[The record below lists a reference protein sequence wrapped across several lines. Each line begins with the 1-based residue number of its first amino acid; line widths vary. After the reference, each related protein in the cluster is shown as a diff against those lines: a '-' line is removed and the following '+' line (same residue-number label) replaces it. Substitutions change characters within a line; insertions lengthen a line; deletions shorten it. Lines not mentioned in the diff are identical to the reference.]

1 MILDLYS
8 HIVFV
13 ILQKHKNNILIKLR
27 STLINN
33 NRFLLSLFSMH
44 SLFIIFLRI
53 KYYEKIDASLQG
65 KLLMNIEII
74 TTPNEELKESGF
86 GSIKACNNVLE
97 SISNMGHTVI
107 LTVCRTKN
115 DLERVVKRNPDLVLL
130 AVKYLS
136 FENENNVWLSDYFAK
151 HSINYTASSREVLRF
166 DSDKVLAKQHLK
178 KSGIKTADY
187 FTAIP
192 GQYKSEKELPILF
205 PLFLKP
211 IDAANGNGIDDLSFV
226 TNFAEFESKILSL
239 YDTFKLPILVEEYLD
254 GKEFTVAVIET
265 NNGELIVSPIEII
278 PLVSTNG
285 LRILGQQAKK
295 DDTEVLKQIKD
306 DSMKI
311 KLIKLATDAFNGLG
325 VRDYGRIDIKTNKAG
340 ECFFMEA
347 NLVPGMTEG
356 SSYFPKA
363 CEIENEL
370 TYDNVIELML
380 SKGLNRI
387 SYVKPSLINTALTH
401 RDIVPYAMNF

>member
-1 MILDLYS
+1 
-8 HIVFV
+8 
-13 ILQKHKNNILIKLR
+13 
-27 STLINN
+27 
-33 NRFLLSLFSMH
+33 
-44 SLFIIFLRI
+44 
-53 KYYEKIDASLQG
+53 
-65 KLLMNIEII
+65 MNIEII

-86 GSIKACNNVLE
+86 GSLKACNNVLE
-97 SISNMGHTVI
+97 SIRNMGHTVI
-107 LTVCRTKN
+107 LTVCSTKK
-115 DLERVVKRNPDLVLL
+115 DLEGVVKRNPDLVLL

-136 FENENNVWLSDYFAK
+136 FGNENNIWLSDYFAK
-151 HSINYTASSREVLRF
+151 HSINYSASSREVLRF

-192 GQYKSEKELPILF
+192 GQYKSAKELPISF

-226 TNFAEFESKILSL
+226 TNFTEFESKILSL
-239 YDTFKLPILVEEYLD
+239 HNTFKLPILVEEYLD
-254 GKEFTVAVIET
+254 GKEFTVAVIQT
-265 NNGELIVSPIEII
+265 NDGELIVSPIEII

-285 LRILGQQAKK
+285 LRILGQKAKK
-295 DDTEVLKQIKD
+295 DDTEVLIQIKD
-306 DSMKI
+306 DFMKI

-347 NLVPGMTEG
+347 NLVPGMTQD

-370 TYDNVIELML
+370 TYDDVIELML

-387 SYVKPSLINTALTH
+387 PYVQPSLINTALTH
-401 RDIVPYAMNF
+401 RDILPYAINF

>member
-1 MILDLYS
+1 
-8 HIVFV
+8 
-13 ILQKHKNNILIKLR
+13 
-27 STLINN
+27 
-33 NRFLLSLFSMH
+33 
-44 SLFIIFLRI
+44 
-53 KYYEKIDASLQG
+53 
-65 KLLMNIEII
+65 MNIEII

-86 GSIKACNNVLE
+86 GSLKSCSSVLE
-97 SISNMGHTVI
+97 SIINMGHNVT
-107 LTVCRTKN
+107 LTVCTTKN
-115 DLERVVKRNPDLVLL
+115 DLKKVVKRNPDLVLL

-136 FENENNVWLSDYFAK
+136 FENENNIWLSDYFAK
-151 HSINYTASSREVLRF
+151 HSINYSASSREVLRF
-166 DSDKVLAKQHLK
+166 DSDKVLAKLHLK
-178 KSGIKTADY
+178 NSGIKTANY

-192 GQYKSEKELPILF
+192 GQYKSAKELPIVF

-226 TNFAEFESKILSL
+226 TNFTDFESKILSL
-239 YDTFKLPILVEEYLD
+239 HDTFKLPILVEEYLD

-265 NNGELIVSPIEII
+265 TDGELIVSPIEII

-295 DDTEVLKQIKD
+295 DDTEELKKIKD
-306 DSMKI
+306 NDMKI

-325 VRDYGRIDIKTNKAG
+325 IRDYGRIDIKTNKAG

-347 NLVPGMTEG
+347 NLVPGMTQG

-387 SYVKPSLINTALTH
+387 PYVLPATIHTPVNHNDILPGLHPILGPSNHGEFPVHEVAT
-401 RDIVPYAMNF
+401 